1 MAPWWARPVRRRHPL
16 RGQTDPG
23 QRDHIVPRIPHR
35 GPVRR
40 ARNRMSEPYLIPGFL
55 TVTLG
60 FAVFLFGA
68 VLNDRFSVLRRF
80 NIPEPVTGG
89 LLAAT
94 VLLGLYLAFDFE
106 VEFDLAARDF
116 FLVLF
121 FAGIGLNARLADLIA
136 GGKPLVLLLGLT
148 LMAIIAQSIIGVAG
162 AVLFGY
168 PAQAGVLFG
177 SASLIGGHGTAIA
190 WAPEIAAATG
200 LASAAELGVAV
211 ATLGLVLAALVGG
224 PVAKY
229 LVEKHSLI
237 PARPT
242 EGNTIGLPSQDDAET
257 LPIDHMS
264 VMRVMMYLN
273 LAIIGGYL
281 ASAVIEA
288 AGLKLPLFVPCLIVA
303 IVLANLRSALFPKAP
318 SITRTPALALIS
330 EFSLG
335 AFLAMSLMSLQ
346 LWTIAELGLTIV
358 VIMTAQT
365 LFTVIFVIYLLFP
378 VMGRGYRA
386 AVLAAGF
393 GGFALGATPTAIA
406 NMTAVTKRY
415 GPSPIAFIV
424 LPLVSAFFVDIANAI
439 VIQMIVNF

>member
-1 MAPWWARPVRRRHPL
+1 MTAAF
-16 RGQTDPG
+16 
-23 QRDHIVPRIPHR
+23 IIP
-35 GPVRR
+35 
-40 ARNRMSEPYLIPGFL
+40 EFL

-60 FAVFLFGA
+60 FAVFLLGA
-68 VLNDRFSVLRRF
+68 RLNARVEVLRRF

-89 LLAAT
+89 LLAALV
-94 VLLGLYLAFDFE
+94 VLAIYLFSGRA
-106 VEFDLAARDF
+106 VEFEMASRDF

-121 FAGIGLNARLADLIA
+121 FAGIGLNARLSDLIT
-136 GGKPLVLLLGLT
+136 GGKPLAILLVLT
-148 LMAIIAQSIIGVAG
+148 LMTIIAQNIIGAAG

-190 WAPEIAAATG
+190 WAPDVALATG
-200 LASAAELGVAV
+200 LSGATELGVAV

-224 PVAKY
+224 PVAGF
-229 LVEKHSLI
+229 LI
-237 PARPT
+237 TRNKLAPSRPD
-242 EGNTIGLPSQDDAET
+242 EGSTIGLPDQDVA
-257 LPIDHMS
+257 PASKIDHLS
-264 VMRVMMYLN
+264 LMRVMLYLN
-273 LAIIGGYL
+273 LAIILGYIGSGL
-281 ASAVIEA
+281 IEA
-288 AGLKLPLFVPCLIVA
+288 AGLKLPLFVPCLIA
-303 IVLANLRSALFPKAP
+303 GIVIANLRDWLRPNAP
-318 SITRTPALALIS
+318 AVSRTPALALVS

-335 AFLAMSLMSLQ
+335 AFLAMSLMALQ
-346 LWTIAELGLTIV
+346 LWTIAELGLAIA

-365 LFTVIFVIYLLFP
+365 AFTVVFVLFVLFP
-378 VMGRGYRA
+378 MLGRGYRA

-415 GPSPIAFIV
+415 GPSPIAFVV

>member
-1 MAPWWARPVRRRHPL
+1 MTEALV
-16 RGQTDPG
+16 
-23 QRDHIVPRIPHR
+23 IP
-35 GPVRR
+35 
-40 ARNRMSEPYLIPGFL
+40 EFL

-60 FAVFLFGA
+60 FAVFLLGA
-68 VLNDRFSVLRRF
+68 RLNARVEILRRF

-89 LLAAT
+89 LLASLV
-94 VLLGLYLAFDFE
+94 VLAVYLLAGRAIEFE
-106 VEFDLAARDF
+106 MASRDF

-121 FAGIGLNARLADLIA
+121 FAGIGLNARLSDLIA
-136 GGKPLVLLLGLT
+136 GGKTLVILLVLTLLT
-148 LMAIIAQSIIGVAG
+148 IIAQNIIGATG
-162 AVLFGY
+162 AVMFGY

-190 WAPEIAAATG
+190 WAPDVAEATG
-200 LASAAELGVAV
+200 LSGATELGVAV

-224 PVAKY
+224 PVARI
-229 LVEKHSLI
+229 LI
-237 PARPT
+237 TRNNLAPARPD
-242 EGNTIGLPSQDDAET
+242 EGATIGLPDADVA
-257 LPIDHMS
+257 PPAQIDHLS
-264 VMRVMMYLN
+264 FMRVMLFLN
-273 LAIIGGYL
+273 LAIILGYIGSGL
-281 ASAVIEA
+281 IEA
-288 AGLKLPLFVPCLIVA
+288 AGLKLPLFVPCLIA
-303 IVLANLRSALFPKAP
+303 GIIIANIRDVVFPKAAP
-318 SITRTPALALIS
+318 VSRTPALALIS

-335 AFLAMSLMSLQ
+335 AFLAMSLMALQ
-346 LWTIAELGLTIV
+346 LWTIAELGLAIA

-365 LFTVIFVIYLLFP
+365 AFTVVFVLFVLFP
-378 VMGRGYRA
+378 LLGRGYRG